1 MNPARVYTFIVT
13 AIVLL
18 VLFGWIA
25 YRIVPESSP
34 VARGAEFAEDISC
47 DQCQIDLIYLQT
59 KESDRECQ
67 NKNKISSLLDSGTEC
82 TDVIAYLE
90 TGHLL
95 RNFKDRVQNNI
106 DNPVIAG
113 EKLARKYYCFQCHGQ
128 LGQGGFKNSRS
139 LKGYIPGY
147 FGRDFETLTRN
158 ADPDSVREWITQG
171 VDPKIFENPFTGW
184 IAEFFFRRQAI
195 NMPSYKSLDP
205 EEIEILVNYVITLHK
220 FGPMTAETVR
230 LYGER

>member
-1 MNPARVYTFIVT
+1 MNPVKFCVFVITT
-13 AIVLL
+13 IVLF
-18 VLFGWIA
+18 VLFGWVG
-25 YRIVPESSP
+25 YRHTPESSP
-34 VARGAEFAEDISC
+34 VARGAAYAEIKNCVECHANPLSPPPNNNNRSC
-47 DQCQIDLIYLQT
+47 PNINMIPGHPEY
-59 KESDRECQ
+59 
-67 NKNKISSLLDSGTEC
+67 NFEC
-82 TDVIAYLE
+82 TDLMAYFESVRLI
-90 TGHLL
+90 
-95 RNFKDRVQNNI
+95 RNFEDRIKNNI
-106 DNPVIAG
+106 GNPVITG
-113 EKLARKYYCFQCHGQ
+113 EQLARKYYCFQCHGQ

-171 VDPKIFENPFTGW
+171 VDPIIFENPVTGR
-184 IAEFFFRRQAI
+184 IAEFFFRRQTI
-195 NMPSYKSLDP
+195 NMPRYQSLDP